1 MEIPFKSLPHRDA
14 LSFAREYMGFTAEFS
29 FLLTQQITANTE
41 TYLADLGALTVGT
54 ELTFFLNG
62 TGAHQVDVQDSP
74 ETPVVGR
81 VPGRPNV
88 FRLMTGGDGVVA
100 LTRNPTPTQQW
111 NIHQQTVKKHQRKFK
126 SDQLLSF

>member
-1 MEIPFKSLPHRDA
+1 MEISFKSLPHQDA

-29 FLLTQQITANTE
+29 FLLTKQITANTE

-62 TGAHQVDVQDSP
+62 SGPAHQVNVQDSP

-81 VPGRPNV
+81 VTSQPNV
-88 FRLMTGGDGVVA
+88 LRLMAAGDGVVA
-100 LTRNPTPTQQW
+100 LTRNPTSTQQW
-111 NIHQQTVKKHQRKFK
+111 NIHLQTVKKHQKKF
-126 SDQLLSF
+126 